1 MTENKSKFIHLD
13 LKEEW
18 FANYSDNNKEMILG
32 IGEIGNIFSPTI
44 ENVLYVD
51 GLKHNF
57 LSISQLHDKF
67 S

>member
-1 MTENKSKFIHLD
+1 
-13 LKEEW
+13 
-18 FANYSDNNKEMILG
+18 MILG